1 MEVYQPPL
9 QQAKCVNALKNID
22 EQLMRQVAITQY
34 KKDKALA
41 ITTKKRLK
49 QSSLAPIHTRR
60 QLTIYSTAEAQCS
73 SSSIKWLFAGESWIA
88 GPPTGSRCICSALL
102 GKVAQVFNFFIGRMP
117 FFNQPTVSKHWSRQ
131 QFLSQKNNNSKLTFD
146 MKTACAFVNSVWS
159 LKYM

>member
-102 GKVAQVFNFFIGRMP
+102 GKVAQVFNFFYRP
-117 FFNQPTVSKHWSRQ
+117 DAVFQPTNSVKALTETAI
-131 QFLSQKNNNSKLTFD
+131 FITKNKNSKLTFD